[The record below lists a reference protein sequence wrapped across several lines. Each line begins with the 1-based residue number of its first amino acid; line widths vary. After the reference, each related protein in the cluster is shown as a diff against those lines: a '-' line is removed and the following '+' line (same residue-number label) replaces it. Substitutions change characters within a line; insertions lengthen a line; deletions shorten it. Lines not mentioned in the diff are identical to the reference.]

1 MLGAM
6 MTGTA
11 SAMLAATP
19 AGFAMQRV
27 VSREDWARVRALR
40 YEALSRRGD
49 IAPSDEHAHS
59 DAHDLALNSS
69 TFVLLRNGQAIGS
82 TRASVTS
89 PQRRCSLPASETFER
104 EMESA
109 LAPDAAVVEASLTV
123 AAPDAGDR
131 RSIILHL
138 LKAHM
143 LVCAAERA
151 EWLLAAVRDDE
162 IGFYRRMLNMEI
174 LSGVERCPGMAT
186 PQVLMGLQYREH
198 AALLSRRIPHLEVTT
213 ADQAEYAATG
223 RIGFPQRALKQHAA

>member
-1 MLGAM
+1 M
-6 MTGTA
+6 MIGTA
-11 SAMLAATP
+11 SAMLATTP

-40 YEALSRRGD
+40 YEAMSSRGD
-49 IAPSDEHAHS
+49 IPPSDEHTHS
-59 DAHDLALNSS
+59 DAHDLALNCA
-69 TFVLLRNGQAIGS
+69 TFLLLRNGQAIGS

-89 PQRRCSLPASETFER
+89 PLRRCSLPASEIFHR
-104 EMESA
+104 EVEAATSH
-109 LAPDAAVVEASLTV
+109 DAAVVEASLTV
-123 AAPDAGDR
+123 AAPQAGER

-151 EWLLAAVRDDE
+151 EWLIAAVRDDE

-213 ADQAEYAATG
+213 SDEAEYAATG
-223 RIGFPQRALKQHAA
+223 RIAFPPRALKQHAA